1 MVNVDV
7 VQVIAAAPDEVSKI
21 LLDHQNAGQFFDA
34 KFFVAKIE
42 DEGEVFGGKGAIR
55 HVNVAGVKF
64 SEQILLA
71 NDSHIRYAIVGD
83 RPLRGHQGNIY
94 LEELSPSSTSVRYT
108 IVCQAPKWLP
118 DKLVEFLLS
127 QAMKKALVKIN
138 KHFLAQA
145 N

>member
-7 VQVIAAAPDEVSKI
+7 VQEIAAGASDVSKI
-21 LLDHQNAGQFFDA
+21 LLDHQNAGRFFDA
-34 KFFVAKIE
+34 KFIVAKTA
-42 DEGEVFGGKGAIR
+42 DNGEIFGGKGAVR
-55 HVNVAGVKF
+55 QLNVAGVKF
-64 SEQILLA
+64 SEQILIA
-71 NDSHIRYAIVGD
+71 NSSHIRYAIIGD

-94 LEELSPSSTSVRYT
+94 LDEQNPALTSVRYT

-138 KHFLAQA
+138 QHFLALA
-145 N
+145 S

>member
-7 VQVIAAAPDEVSKI
+7 VQTIAAVPSEVSKV

-34 KFFVAKIE
+34 KFSIAKTA

-55 HVNVAGVKF
+55 NLNVAGVKF
-64 SEQILLA
+64 SEQILIA
-71 NDSHIRYAIVGD
+71 NDNHIRYAIVGD

-94 LEELSPSSTSVRYT
+94 LEEQSPSSTSVRYT

-118 DKLVEFLLS
+118 DKFVEFLLS
-127 QAMKKALVKIN
+127 QAMKKALVKIK
-138 KHFLAQA
+138 KHFVALA

>member
-1 MVNVDV
+1 MVNIDV
-7 VQVIAAAPDEVSKI
+7 VQTLAAAPSEVSKI

-34 KFFVAKIE
+34 KFSIAKTA

-55 HVNVAGVKF
+55 NLNVAGVKF

-71 NDSHIRYAIVGD
+71 DDNHIRYAIIGD

-94 LEELSPSSTSVRYT
+94 LEEQDPSSTSVRYT

-127 QAMKKALVKIN
+127 HAMKKALVKIN
-138 KHFLAQA
+138 KHFIALA

>member
-7 VQVIAAAPDEVSKI
+7 VQTIAAVPSEVSKI

-34 KFFVAKIE
+34 KFSMAKTA
-42 DEGEVFGGKGAIR
+42 DDGEVFGGKGAIR
-55 HVNVAGVKF
+55 NLNVVGVKF
-64 SEQILLA
+64 SEQILIA
-71 NDSHIRYAIVGD
+71 DDNHIRYAIVGD

-94 LEELSPSSTSVRYT
+94 LEEQSPSSTSVRYT
-108 IVCQAPKWLP
+108 IVCEAPKWLP

-138 KHFLAQA
+138 KHFLALA
-145 N
+145 H

>member
-7 VQVIAAAPDEVSKI
+7 VQEIAAAPNEVSKI

-34 KFFVAKIE
+34 KFNVAKTA

-55 HVNVAGVKF
+55 DLNVAGVKF
-64 SEQILLA
+64 SEQILIA
-71 NDSHIRYAIVGD
+71 NDEHIRYAIVGD

-94 LEELSPSSTSVRYT
+94 LKEQNPSSTSVRYT
-108 IVCQAPKWLP
+108 IVCEAPKWLP

-127 QAMKKALVKIN
+127 QAMKKALIKIN
-138 KHFLAQA
+138 KHFLALA

>member
-7 VQVIAAAPDEVSKI
+7 VQVIAAAPSEVSKI

-34 KFFVAKIE
+34 KFNVAKTA

-55 HVNVAGVKF
+55 DINVAGVKF
-64 SEQILLA
+64 SEQILIA
-71 NDSHIRYAIVGD
+71 NDNHIRYAIIGD

-94 LEELSPSSTSVRYT
+94 LEAQSPCSTSVRYT
-108 IVCQAPKWLP
+108 IVCEAPKWLP

-127 QAMKKALVKIN
+127 HAMKKALVKIN
-138 KHFLAQA
+138 KHFVALA